1 MSIETEVEAL
11 RKVPLFSGIEVTK
24 LRLLAF
30 ISQNMT
36 YETGESL
43 CKQGETGDCAFL
55 ILSGS
60 ADIQVNTNQGEK
72 TVASVGSNDVVGE
85 IAIICDVPRTA
96 TVVAT
101 TDMEVLTISKDD
113 FLKLLVEFPEISL
126 NVMRVLA
133 QRLENTTRDL
143 ADAKAKLPIT

>member
-24 LRLLAF
+24 LKLLAF

-55 ILSGS
+55 ILSGN
-60 ADIQVNTNQGEK
+60 ADIRVNTNQGEK

-101 TDMEVLTISKDD
+101 SDMEVLTISKDD